1 MSEEI
6 SYYGSLC
13 NNDSPMD
20 AVLFWQRY
28 GEQMPTLR
36 AMAQQ
41 YLSALGTSVASESAF
56 SYSAYIER
64 KEPAQSGPKNL
75 SYTVF
80 LRDKL
85 QSL

>member
-6 SYYGSLC
+6 PYYGSLC

-28 GEQMPTLR
+28 GERMPILR

-41 YLSALGTSVASESAF
+41 YLSAQGTSVASESAF
-56 SYSAYIER
+56 SYSAYIGR
-64 KEPAQSGPKNL
+64 KEWAQPSPKNRR
-75 SYTVF
+75 YTVF
-80 LRDKL
+80 LSDKL
-85 QSL
+85 